1 MALGIG
7 GSKVRGN
14 TALPRGKRQG
24 SEIVCQNE
32 VVSLKKRTVV
42 FSEGA
47 PIGGIWEI
55 VEGSIIVFKTLADGR
70 RQITEVARAGGW
82 LGSPGRPSYN
92 CSAETLTKCRLRLH
106 GNREFSASQALQSRH
121 SEYLQRRVDALQD
134 HALLLG
140 RKSAIERIA
149 SFLLA
154 LPSLGAPYERVPLG
168 AEANA
173 FAIALGQRDIGDY
186 LGLKVETVS
195 RNLATLKRRMIIAT
209 GKRGQFRLL
218 DREALRAI
226 AFAGLLPPHSPL
238 YAGR

>member
-1 MALGIG
+1 MALGVG
-7 GSKVRGN
+7 GSKISGR
-14 TALPRGKRQG
+14 TALSRRRRPVSEAICQD
-24 SEIVCQNE
+24 EIV
-32 VVSLKKRTVV
+32 SLRKRSII

-47 PIGGIWEI
+47 PVGGVWEI
-55 VEGSIIVFKTLADGR
+55 VEGSVIVFKMLADGR

-82 LGSPGRPSYN
+82 LGSPYRTVYN
-92 CSAETLTKCRLRLH
+92 CSTETLTKCQLRLH
-106 GNREFSASQALQSRH
+106 RLSDLSASPILQSKL
-121 SEYLQRRVDALQD
+121 SEHLMKRVDALQD

-140 RKSAIERIA
+140 RKTAIERIA

-154 LPSLGAPYERVPLG
+154 LPALGAPYERAPLG
-168 AEANA
+168 SEANA

-195 RNLATLKRRMIIAT
+195 RILATLKKRMIIAT

-226 AFAGLLPPHSPL
+226 ALAGLRPPQTLAYP
-238 YAGR
+238 AR

>member
-1 MALGIG
+1 MALGVG
-7 GSKVRGN
+7 GSKLSGR
-14 TALPRGKRQG
+14 TALSRRRRPV
-24 SEIVCQNE
+24 SDIICQNE
-32 VVSLKKRTVV
+32 TVALRKRTIV

-55 VEGSIIVFKTLADGR
+55 VEGSVIVFKTLADGR

-82 LGSPGRPSYN
+82 LGSPDRPTYN

-106 GNREFSASQALQSRH
+106 CIREFSASPVLQSRH
-121 SEYLQRRVDALQD
+121 SEHLLRQVDALQD

-154 LPSLGAPYERVPLG
+154 LPALGAPYERVPLG

-173 FAIALGQRDIGDY
+173 FWIALGQRDIGDY

-218 DREALRAI
+218 DREALRLI
-226 AFAGLLPPHSPL
+226 AFAGLRPPHVLVCP
-238 YAGR
+238 AE